1 MENNIDLYCTA
12 ETGAK
17 KEKELWRF
25 RWNGHLG
32 ELLLIC
38 LGRENLQIKVDIAEI
53 ESEEK
58 KGYNINTLE
67 VCNLTRTQLNRYGF
81 YRLNA
86 FFISRK

>member
-1 MENNIDLYCTA
+1 MENNIQLYCTA
-12 ETGAK
+12 ETGARK
-17 KEKELWRF
+17 DKELWRF

-38 LGRENLQIKVDIAEI
+38 LGRENLQIKVDIEEI
-53 ESEEK
+53 HTEGNNVYK
-58 KGYNINTLE
+58 VNTLE
-67 VCNLTRTQLNRYGF
+67 VWHLTRTQLNRYGF